1 MKRPVSFGLVLFSL
15 LTVVALHV
23 DAQQRG
29 RGGDAPPASAPPPGA
44 IDESVPSGANFDKAE
59 FRLWIPPSVA
69 KAKGIVLLVPGSNG
83 DARNETGDAAWEAF
97 AAKHQLALI
106 GLQLTDK
113 ERSPF
118 EEYANV
124 SKGSGQA
131 ILGAI
136 TSLAAKSKHPEL
148 AAAPLFLWGMSAG
161 GEVNYELAVWKP
173 ERVAAF
179 VVNKGGI
186 YYTALASK
194 EARAVPG
201 LLFIGGKD
209 LESRIDIITGIFALN
224 RRGGALWALAEEPD
238 AAHIVGKSKD
248 LTMMFFE
255 DVMAARLG
263 DNGTLKPM
271 TEEGGFIA
279 DIHAK
284 TYTPAP
290 AKFNANVTTAWLP
303 SERVAKAWVAMETD
317 KPVAY
322 GN

>member
-1 MKRPVSFGLVLFSL
+1 MSRSASIVMRCG
-15 LTVVALHV
+15 VVAALFATIALQGH
-23 DAQQRG
+23 AQRG
-29 RGGDAPPASAPPPGA
+29 GGAAAQAAAPTPGA
-44 IDESVPSGANFDKAE
+44 IDESTPPGANFDTAN
-59 FRLWIPPSVA
+59 FRLWVPPSVA
-69 KAKGIVLLVPGSNG
+69 KAKAIVLLVPGSNG
-83 DARNETGDAAWEAF
+83 DARGETGDAAWQAF
-97 AAKHQLALI
+97 AQKHQLALVGI
-106 GLQLTDK
+106 QLTDK

-131 ILGAI
+131 ILDAI
-136 TSLAAKSKHPEL
+136 TRLGAKANHPEL
-148 AAAPLFLWGMSAG
+148 ANAPLFLWGMSAG

-194 EARAVPG
+194 AARAVPG
-201 LLFIGGKD
+201 LLFVGGKD
-209 LESRIDIITGIFALN
+209 LESRIDIITGLFALN
-224 RRGGALWALAEEPD
+224 RRGGALWALSTEPD

-248 LTMMFFE
+248 LAMMFYE

-263 DNGTLKPM
+263 DNGTLKPL
-271 TEEGGFIA
+271 TEESGFIA

-284 TYTPAP
+284 TYEPAP

-303 SERVAKAWVAMETD
+303 SERVAKAWVAIETG
-317 KPVAY
+317 KPLSQ
-322 GN
+322 

>member
-1 MKRPVSFGLVLFSL
+1 MKRPASIVVLLALAGL
-15 LTVVALHV
+15 LTSRAYAQRGGA
-23 DAQQRG
+23 AQQAV
-29 RGGDAPPASAPPPGA
+29 APTPADA
-44 IDESVPSGANFDKAE
+44 IDETVAPGTNFDKANFRIWVPSGAATLKA
-59 FRLWIPPSVA
+59 
-69 KAKGIVLLVPGSNG
+69 IVLLVPGSNG
-83 DARNETGDAAWEAF
+83 DAREETADPAWQAF
-97 AAKHQLALI
+97 AVKHQLALV

-113 ERSPF
+113 DRSPF
-118 EEYANV
+118 EEYADV

-136 TSLAAKSKHPEL
+136 ATLAAKSKHPEI
-148 AAAPLFLWGMSAG
+148 ANAPLFLWGMSAG

-194 EARAVPG
+194 ASRAVPG

-209 LESRIDIITGIFALN
+209 LESRVDIITGIFALN

-248 LTMMFFE
+248 MAMMFFE
-255 DVMAARLG
+255 DVMPARLG
-263 DNGTLKPM
+263 EKNTLKPL
-271 TEEGGFIA
+271 TEESGFIA
-279 DIHAK
+279 DLHAK
-284 TYTPAP
+284 TYAAAP
-290 AKFNANVTTAWLP
+290 AKFNANVTSAWLP

-317 KPVAY
+317 KPLTQ
-322 GN
+322 